1 LAALKSQLE
10 TRERQVKKLQERLD
24 QGLQHVAALEDAR
37 TEQGKAIEQALE
49 RETVLQG
56 E

>member
-1 LAALKSQLE
+1 
-10 TRERQVKKLQERLD
+10 
-24 QGLQHVAALEDAR
+24 VAALEDAR